1 MKKVLALVT
10 VAVYI
15 FGLAACAEQEQNENL
30 QQDFVPGQYVD
41 VEADP
46 ASQEIS
52 NTATKNGFELKL
64 YADKAVYTVDE
75 EINLRATLEYKGDK
89 DTVTI
94 WHGDPYLTFSITDG
108 KDFRTGGLVMTIL
121 TSTELEKG
129 KVYEFAYQKSG
140 GFDTLAPNAEFWRE
154 FYAEDVL
161 KLPAGTYT
169 VTADGNFHLSDQLKH
184 EEKGPSCNLQIEV
197 TGAVVYLEEEAP
209 APGSSGASKPI
220 DVEVPAN
227 ACPYS
232 VMYQGVQYVTWAD
245 EATRDSFQNLS
256 QEGEIR
262 SLIPGNRMPTEELQ
276 SNAFPVGTKLW
287 VGDGQLLVETEEP
300 DVFWVFRGWVD
311 GEQTM
316 VTDTVA
322 KLGHG
327 PYETA
332 VHLTLDD
339 AEKLRLILKK
349 GDWNTEGTADCLND
363 CVLTLYGQELYY
375 HSDCGTF
382 NVPGAGNGGSSLSL
396 NDETQ
401 EQVNAILEKYITLGW
416 ILP

>member
-1 MKKVLALVT
+1 MRKMIAFAMAAVCALS
-10 VAVYI
+10 
-15 FGLAACAEQEQNENL
+15 FAACDAQKDEETNL
-30 QQDFVPGQYVD
+30 QQDFVPGQHVD
-41 VEADP
+41 VETDRV
-46 ASQEIS
+46 SQEIS
-52 NTATKNGFELKL
+52 STATKNDFELTL
-64 YADKAVYTVDE
+64 YADKAAYTVDE
-75 EINLRATLEYKGDK
+75 EINLRATLEYKGEK
-89 DTVTI
+89 DAVTI

-108 KDFRTGGLVMTIL
+108 KDFKTGGVVMTIL

-140 GFDTLAPNAEFWRE
+140 GFDTLAPDAEFWRE
-154 FYAEDVL
+154 FYQEESL

-169 VTADGNFHLSDQLKH
+169 VTANGSFHLSEQMRA

-197 TGAVVYLEEEAP
+197 TGGVVNLGEHE
-209 APGSSGASKPI
+209 SGETVAS
-220 DVEVPAN
+220 

-232 VMYQGVQYVTWAD
+232 VMYQEVQYVTWAD
-245 EATRDSFQNLS
+245 EVTRDSFQNLS
-256 QEGEIR
+256 QVGEVQ
-262 SLIPGNRMPTEELQ
+262 SLIPGNRMPTEEFQ

-287 VGDGQLLVETEEP
+287 VGDGQLLVETDTP

-311 GEQTM
+311 GERTM

-382 NVPGAGNGGSSLSL
+382 NVPGAGNEGSSLSL
-396 NDETQ
+396 DEETRQ
-401 EQVNAILEKYITLGW
+401 KVNAILEQYITLGM
-416 ILP
+416 LP